1 MDDGVRTDFPVFEI
15 STATVKDRVSRAT
28 VSGGFDPA
36 KDRSREL
43 PVAETLWVLS
53 PPPFLS

>member
-1 MDDGVRTDFPVFEI
+1 MAFAPTFQSLRFQQL
-15 STATVKDRVSRAT
+15 TVKDRVSRAT